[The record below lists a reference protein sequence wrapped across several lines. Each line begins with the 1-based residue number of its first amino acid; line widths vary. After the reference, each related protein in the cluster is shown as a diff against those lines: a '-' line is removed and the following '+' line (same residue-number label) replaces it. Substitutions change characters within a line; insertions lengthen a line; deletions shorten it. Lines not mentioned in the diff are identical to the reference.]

1 MKSKLE
7 QIRGKLWFLSY
18 PLYFCIL
25 VYLDVAFRY
34 LYRTADSFT
43 WGTPLL
49 FTLCWAAVL
58 TGVAALLPRRASQVW
73 IIATC
78 SLFAVLTLVHAV
90 MSNLFGSFF
99 SLQDLAYAGDG
110 AKFFSFTYLK
120 MRKALVISAVL
131 EIAGSV
137 LCAWLMPKEK
147 WKLRRL
153 FGLAPLAV
161 GIIGIVL
168 LHGPLVY
175 EVPESGS
182 TVLTWSTD
190 YEKKEPV
197 DPEKL
202 LYTEFSNANACLN
215 MTGLYHYTVR
225 NAVVTMTPSVVDER
239 QAIQAIEEW
248 SRDHKVELS
257 QYAGVLEGRNLIMI
271 MLESIDTFLLTEDYM
286 PNLYAVQQQ
295 SVNFV
300 NHYSPLYITAG
311 TFGTEFVSQTGMIP
325 PQTGM
330 STDAYVENS
339 FPYSLPN
346 LFGGEGYSVHS
357 FHSAGRGIYNRGTIH
372 EHMGFEEYHPYTHMN
387 MDDYQRDSQ
396 MMGGFDRMVSEDP
409 FYTFII
415 TYSGH
420 GPYDESMDNIA
431 GPHMDAARQAVAKA
445 GVTGTEANME
455 EYTRAVAHAMETDL
469 FVGEL
474 MAALEQ
480 GGYLENTAVVFY
492 ADHYCKYMT
501 DVEFLMELKGVP
513 NRNLLC
519 STPFFI
525 YSEELGAQTVEKMTS
540 TADIYPTVCSLFGLD
555 VDLSP
560 FAGEDALAGEGG
572 YVYWRDYSWYDGARY
587 VDGSTAQEDEYGAGI
602 SAEVRR
608 KLTNSWNM
616 MIYDYFGRE
625 EN

>member
-1 MKSKLE
+1 MKSKLG
-7 QIRGKLWFLSY
+7 QIRGKLWFLPY

-58 TGVAALLPRRASQVW
+58 TGVAALLPRRVSQVW
-73 IIATC
+73 IIFTC

-110 AKFFSFTYLK
+110 AKFFSLTYLK

-131 EIAGSV
+131 EVAGAV
-137 LCAWLMPKEK
+137 LCAWLLPKKK

-161 GIIGIVL
+161 GIAGVVL

-175 EVPESGS
+175 EMQESGS
-182 TVLTWSTD
+182 AVMTFDTA
-190 YEKKEPV
+190 YEKKEPI

-239 QAIQAIEEW
+239 QAIQAIEAW

-257 QYAGVLEGRNLIMI
+257 QYAGVLEGRNLIMV
-271 MLESIDTFLLTEDYM
+271 MLESVDSFLLTEGYM
-286 PNLYAVQQQ
+286 PNLYSVQQQ

-311 TFGTEFVSQTGMIP
+311 TFGTEFLSQTGMIP
-325 PQTGM
+325 PQTVM

-346 LFGGEGYSVHS
+346 LFGGEGYHVHS
-357 FHSAGRGIYNRGTIH
+357 FHPSSRGIYNRGIIH
-372 EHMGFEEYHPYTHMN
+372 EHIGFEEYHPYTHMN
-387 MDDYQRDSQ
+387 MEDYQRDSQ
-396 MMGGFDRMVSEDP
+396 MMGGFDRMVFEDS

-420 GPYDESMDNIA
+420 GPYDESMGNIA
-431 GPHMDAARQAVAKA
+431 APHMEAAQAAVAAA
-445 GVTGTEANME
+445 GVTGSEKNMD

-480 GGYLENTAVVFY
+480 GGYLENTAVIFY
-492 ADHYCKYMT
+492 TDHYCKYMT

-519 STPFFI
+519 NTPFFI
-525 YSEELGAQTVEKMTS
+525 YSEDLDAQTVEKMTS
-540 TADIYPTVCSLFGLD
+540 TVDIYPTVCSLFGLD
-555 VDLSP
+555 VDLSS
-560 FAGEDALAGEGG
+560 FVGEDALAGEGG
-572 YVYWRDYSWYDGARY
+572 YVYWRDYSWYDGTRY
-587 VDGSTAQEDEYGAGI
+587 VDGSAAPEDEYGAKI